1 MSDPGAETS
10 SQQHGADQPGGGAPL
25 AEVRPRGGVHH
36 QTARRLSRSDINY
49 NLYVYIY
56 VALHCF
62 IFSRHV
68 NLDKYPTGE
77 MTKEQFVAYSLEKDE
92 LAEEDNAGS
101 LFEIFDKDSSGSM
114 DFSEFLMANQAS
126 KVYIIET
133 VYRA

>member
-1 MSDPGAETS
+1 
-10 SQQHGADQPGGGAPL
+10 
-25 AEVRPRGGVHH
+25 
-36 QTARRLSRSDINY
+36 
-49 NLYVYIY
+49 
-56 VALHCF
+56 
-62 IFSRHV
+62 
-68 NLDKYPTGE
+68 

-133 VYRA
+133 VYRDWHLKCKITNFAAADNKG

>member
-10 SQQHGADQPGGGAPL
+10 SQQQHGADQPGGGAPL

-36 QTARRLSRSDINY
+36 QTARRLSRSETVHIHSFLNVH
-49 NLYVYIY
+49 LYM
-56 VALHCF
+56 
-62 IFSRHV
+62 FSRHV

-133 VYRA
+133 VYRD